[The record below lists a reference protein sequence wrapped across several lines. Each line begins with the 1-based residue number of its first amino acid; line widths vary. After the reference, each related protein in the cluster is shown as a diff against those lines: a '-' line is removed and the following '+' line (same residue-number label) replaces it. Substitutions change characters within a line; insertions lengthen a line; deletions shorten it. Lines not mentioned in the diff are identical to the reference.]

1 MKKTILILFATVLVS
16 GIIRAQKPEVVT
28 SNKAGW
34 HKIGDANVNFKTDKD
49 EFVVLG
55 KDRFKSIQLKV
66 TDAPVHVEDLQV
78 FYEGGSKENVAVNQD
93 FSAGSESKVF
103 NLKNNSAEINK
114 VVFIYRTKPNVKVD
128 KAHIELWGLK

>member
-1 MKKTILILFATVLVS
+1 MKKTILILFATVLISSVL
-16 GIIRAQKPEVVT
+16 RAQKPEVVT

-34 HKIGDANVNFKTDKD
+34 RKIGDANVNFKTDKD
-49 EFVVLG
+49 EFIVLG

-78 FYEGGSKENVAVNQD
+78 YYEGGGKESVTVNQD

>member
-1 MKKTILILFATVLVS
+1 MKKTILILFATVLIS
-16 GIIRAQKPEVVT
+16 GIIHAQKPEVVT

-49 EFVVLG
+49 EFIVLG

-66 TDAPVHVEDLQV
+66 TDAPLHIEDLQV
-78 FYEGGSKENVAVNQD
+78 YYEGGGKENVSVNQD
-93 FSAGSESKVF
+93 FSAGSESKPF

>member
-1 MKKTILILFATVLVS
+1 MKKTILILLATVLTV
-16 GIIRAQKPEVVT
+16 GILHAQKPEVIT
-28 SNKAGW
+28 SGKPGW

-78 FYEGGSKENVAVNQD
+78 YYEGGGKENVTVNQD

-114 VVFIYRTKPNVKVD
+114 VVFIYRTKPNVQVD